1 MKARIL
7 AALCGTLLSFAATA
21 DTPKSTPQTWPAE
34 AIRADFDA
42 LYDGLKASHYD
53 LYARREKADYD
64 ALFAKMRRG
73 FDKPL
78 ARGEIESR
86 FQTFVAYGRV
96 AHARIDATD
105 DAYGA
110 FREAGGKAFPIGI
123 RVVGG
128 VVRVA
133 QNGSGDAA
141 IAIGDEIVS
150 LDGKPMREW
159 IARLGAH
166 VSADNDYML
175 GTLLEGQ
182 FGAALWRERGETA
195 RYTLTI
201 RKADG
206 ATRTVRVPARSRA
219 QFLAAV
225 GKAPKQLDLSWT
237 ARESRMLDGGVAY
250 LRPGPFYNAVEGAT
264 DMWDATA
271 FTAFIDSAF
280 ERFVAADAKSLV
292 IDLRD
297 NPGGDNSFSDRMI
310 AWFADRPWRFCGS
323 FRVKASQGAI
333 DTNAKR
339 VPLEKDPS
347 GMSHRYAAEYG
358 RRKLGDV
365 FEFDL
370 PQAHPREGRRF
381 SGKVYLL
388 INRHSYSN
396 TANVA
401 ALAQDLKFATILGE
415 ETSDL
420 ATTYGAM
427 EQFALPRTGI
437 AVGFPKAYI
446 VRISGDATP
455 RGVVPD
461 IAIATPLPEP
471 ADDVVLKKAVA
482 IASGKAP

>member
-1 MKARIL
+1 MRHRFF
-7 AALCGTLLSFAATA
+7 AALCGATLSLVAAA
-21 DTPKSTPQTWPAE
+21 EPKPAPQTWPAD

-42 LYDGLKASHYD
+42 LYDGLRASHYD
-53 LYARREKADYD
+53 LYARRDKTDYD

-73 FDKPL
+73 FDRPL
-78 ARGEIESR
+78 TRGEIESR

-96 AHARIDATD
+96 AHARIEATA

-110 FREAGGKAFPIGI
+110 FRDAGGKAFPIGV
-123 RVVGG
+123 RMVGG

-141 IAIGDEIVS
+141 IAVGDEIVS

-182 FGAALWRERGETA
+182 FGAALWRERGEAA

-201 RKADG
+201 RKPDG

-219 QFLAAV
+219 EFLAAV
-225 GKAPKQLDLSWT
+225 EKASKQLDLSWT
-237 ARESRMLDGGVAY
+237 ARASRMLDGGVAY
-250 LRPGPFYNAVEGAT
+250 LRPGPFYNAAEGAT

-271 FTAFIDSAF
+271 FATFVDAAF
-280 ERFVAADAKSLV
+280 EKFIVADAKSIV

-323 FRVKASQGAI
+323 FRVKVSQGAI

-339 VPLEKDPS
+339 VPLEKDTN
-347 GMSHRYAAEYG
+347 GMSHRYAAEYAK
-358 RRKLGDV
+358 RKLGDV
-365 FEFDL
+365 FALDL
-370 PQAHPREGRRF
+370 PQAQPRDGKRF
-381 SGKVYLL
+381 AGKVYLL

-401 ALAQDLKFATILGE
+401 ALAQDLKFVTIVGE

-446 VRISGDATP
+446 VRNSGDTTP

-461 IAIATPLPEP
+461 IKIETPLPES
-471 ADDVVLKKAVA
+471 ADDPVLRQAA
-482 IASGKAP
+482 AFAAGKAR